1 MMDLELLRKKI
12 SSYKTSKGRLTRVPD
27 ELAIEILHSWER
39 WSGPASGFYSAL
51 EVDFRKMASVLGRA
65 KKLKREGHIIS
76 ESDFKELTIDTDSG
90 QVVES
95 RPCQGIEV
103 LWGTN
108 KIVRFSQIDQLLEFL
123 KKAA

>member
-1 MMDLELLRKKI
+1 MDLELLRKKI

-27 ELAIEILHSWER
+27 ELAIEILHAWEH
-39 WSGPASGFYSAL
+39 WSGPASGFYAAL

-65 KKLKREGHIIS
+65 KKLKREGHIIP
-76 ESDFKELTIDTDSG
+76 ESDFKELAIDSDSG
-90 QVVES
+90 QLMES

-108 KIVRFSQIDQLLEFL
+108 KIVRFGQIDQLLEFL